1 MENDVYRTTMNLKK
15 NKVKVHLPKHLKT
28 ALKIVLS
35 VGILAFVLYKIDTK
49 ALLEVFAHVQPL
61 WLLPAL
67 LFFAL
72 SKYISAFRLRRFLI
86 NTGIEIS
93 ASFNLK
99 LYLLG
104 MFYNLFLPGGIGG
117 DGYKIYLLNKRYDV
131 KARSIFWGILLD
143 RVMGLLALFCLA
155 AALAA
160 AATLPHFYKTF
171 SWLLIPLAII
181 AFYFFIK
188 ILFNRYRNIFTITLL
203 QSFLVQLSQIVS
215 AFFILQAIGVNNA
228 TVDYLFLFLIS
239 SIVAALPITIGGI
252 GSREITFLLGAQ
264 VMQLSTS
271 DSIALSLLFY
281 IITAL
286 VSLTGIYYSI
296 KTEKLK

>member
-1 MENDVYRTTMNLKK
+1 MANVLNIKK
-15 NKVKVHLPKHLKT
+15 NKVRIHLPKHLKN
-28 ALKIVLS
+28 ALKIILS
-35 VGILAFVLYKIDTK
+35 LGILAFVLYKIDTK
-49 ALLEVFAHVQPL
+49 ALLEVFTRVQPL

-72 SKYISAFRLRRFLI
+72 SKYISAFRLRRFLL
-86 NTGIEIS
+86 NTGIDIS

-117 DGYKIYLLNKRYDV
+117 DGYKIYLLNKRYEV
-131 KARSIFWGILLD
+131 KARSIFWAILLD

-160 AATLPHFYKTF
+160 ATTLPQFYKTY
-171 SWLLIPLAII
+171 SSLLIPPAIS

-188 ILFNRYRNIFTITLL
+188 ILFNRYLDIFIITLL
-203 QSFLVQLSQIVS
+203 QSFLVQLSQVVS
-215 AFFILQAIGVNNA
+215 AFFILQAIGISDA
-228 TVDYLFLFLIS
+228 TIDYLFIFLIS
-239 SIVAALPITIGGI
+239 SIVAALPITVGGI

-271 DSIALSLLFY
+271 NSIALSLLFY

>member
-1 MENDVYRTTMNLKK
+1 M
-15 NKVKVHLPKHLKT
+15 KVHLPKHLKT

-35 VGILAFVLYKIDTK
+35 VGILAFVLYKIDTN

-72 SKYISAFRLRRFLI
+72 SKYISAFRLRRFLL
-86 NTGIEIS
+86 NTGIDIS

-131 KARSIFWGILLD
+131 KARSIFWAILLD

-160 AATLPHFYKTF
+160 AATLPQFYKTF
-171 SWLLIPLAII
+171 SWVLIPLAII

-188 ILFNRYRNIFTITLL
+188 ILFDRYRDIFTITLL

-239 SIVAALPITIGGI
+239 SIVAALPITVGGI

-296 KTEKLK
+296 KTEKLR

>member
-1 MENDVYRTTMNLKK
+1 
-15 NKVKVHLPKHLKT
+15 VKVHLPKHLKT

-35 VGILAFVLYKIDTK
+35 VGILAFVLYKIDTN

-72 SKYISAFRLRRFLI
+72 SKYISAFRLRRFLL
-86 NTGIEIS
+86 NTGIDIS

-131 KARSIFWGILLD
+131 KARSIFWAILLD

-160 AATLPHFYKTF
+160 AATLPQFYKTF
-171 SWLLIPLAII
+171 SWVLIPLAII

-188 ILFNRYRNIFTITLL
+188 ILFDRYRDIFTITLL

-239 SIVAALPITIGGI
+239 SIVAALPITVGGI

-296 KTEKLK
+296 KTEKLR

>member
-1 MENDVYRTTMNLKK
+1 M
-15 NKVKVHLPKHLKT
+15 KVHLPKHLKT

-72 SKYISAFRLRRFLI
+72 SKYISAFRLRKFLL
-86 NTGIEIS
+86 NTGIDIS

-131 KARSIFWGILLD
+131 KARSIFWAILLD

-160 AATLPHFYKTF
+160 AATLPQFYKTY

-188 ILFNRYRNIFTITLL
+188 ILFDRYRDIFTITLL

-215 AFFILQAIGVNNA
+215 AFFILQAIGVNDA
-228 TVDYLFLFLIS
+228 TVDYLFF
-239 SIVAALPITIGGI
+239 
-252 GSREITFLLGAQ
+252 
-264 VMQLSTS
+264 
-271 DSIALSLLFY
+271 
-281 IITAL
+281 
-286 VSLTGIYYSI
+286 
-296 KTEKLK
+296 